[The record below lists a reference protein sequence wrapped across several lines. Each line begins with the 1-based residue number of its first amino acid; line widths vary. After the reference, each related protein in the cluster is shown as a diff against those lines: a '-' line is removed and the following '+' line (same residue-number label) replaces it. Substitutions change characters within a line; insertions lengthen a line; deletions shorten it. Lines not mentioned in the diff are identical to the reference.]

1 MSTLQKYILVSAVF
15 LLYLTSVPAQGQIN
29 VLEYFPLNIGDVF
42 TYDDSS
48 RAEITRTVELDWL
61 NNVTA
66 YEKVWTN
73 NPNPEITD
81 VRHYFIISG
90 DSLFLASA
98 HGTQDNVA
106 FYGKF
111 DPPVLLGTAN
121 TTPGDTLTTSGIIHG
136 VDDGLPYVIDSSI
149 VQVVVNWSG
158 LASVPYGTFEDC
170 ITMTVILM
178 PLDEEERDEILN
190 VILAKDIGIIYGSE
204 LDIACDLAPV
214 HSLSDFQQG
223 VTPQG
228 DVNENGKVD
237 IFDLLELLKVLGGS
251 SQATEGAD
259 VNEDGKVDIFDL
271 LQLLKIL
278 SGSTVSLASTGS
290 KLSGTYK
297 GMEYEF
303 GERFKITFADGSKME
318 FSQNISSPE
327 EIQATGG
334 IAASISDNAEK
345 FESSVLPKNFSLAQN
360 HPNPFNPTT
369 TISYTIPDGAPAHVT
384 LKIYS
389 LRGHLVKT
397 LVASIM
403 DSGIH
408 IVFWD
413 GTDESGR
420 QVSSGVY
427 LYRMQAGEFTQTR
440 KMVIVK

>member
-1 MSTLQKYILVSAVF
+1 
-15 LLYLTSVPAQGQIN
+15 
-29 VLEYFPLNIGDVF
+29 
-42 TYDDSS
+42 
-48 RAEITRTVELDWL
+48 
-61 NNVTA
+61 
-66 YEKVWTN
+66 
-73 NPNPEITD
+73 
-81 VRHYFIISG
+81 
-90 DSLFLASA
+90 
-98 HGTQDNVA
+98 
-106 FYGKF
+106 
-111 DPPVLLGTAN
+111 
-121 TTPGDTLTTSGIIHG
+121 
-136 VDDGLPYVIDSSI
+136 
-149 VQVVVNWSG
+149 
-158 LASVPYGTFEDC
+158 
-170 ITMTVILM
+170 MTVILM